1 MLNDQ
6 DAPSKISKQRL
17 EAMRERLR
25 AGMAEQSARIDRS
38 WQFQI
43 ANGMARIPAPL
54 LAAAA
59 LLIVGFSAYGGWHAV
74 EHATFSGFTG
84 QVEAD
89 ALPIRALTP
98 GATERVTADD
108 LCAGRG
114 PSKVSI
120 APSVRQAVLHDYR
133 LDGLPDEEYE
143 LDYLI
148 TPELGGSAD
157 RRNLWPERYG
167 SRIWNARVKDEL
179 EGLLPALV
187 CRGAVDLSTAQQDI
201 AADWVA
207 AYKKYFHTD
216 RPVSA
221 QAQAL
226 PIDQGFAGS
235 TFP

>member
-6 DAPSKISKQRL
+6 DTPAEISEQRL
-17 EAMRERLR
+17 GAIRERLR
-25 AGMAEQSARIDRS
+25 TGMAEQSARMDRS
-38 WQFQI
+38 WKRQI
-43 ANGMARIPAPL
+43 
-54 LAAAA
+54 AAAA
-59 LLIVGFSAYGGWHAV
+59 LALVSLSGYGVWRAV
-74 EHATFSGFTG
+74 EATLTVSSL
-84 QVEAD
+84 QVEAG

-114 PSKVSI
+114 PSKVAI
-120 APSVRQAVLHDYR
+120 DPAVRQAVLHDYR
-133 LDGLPDEEYE
+133 LDGLSDEEYE

-167 SRIWNARVKDEL
+167 SRVWNARVKDEL
-179 EGLLPALV
+179 EGLLPSLV
-187 CRGAVDLSTAQQDI
+187 CHGEVDLTTAQHDI
-201 AADWVA
+201 AADWIA

-216 RPVSA
+216 RPVRSEA
-221 QAQAL
+221 RVL
-226 PIDQGFAGS
+226 SIDQGFAGS